1 MTASSLFETTILGPM
16 TLKNRL
22 WRSATWENMADDTGH
37 MTPELLAVYENLATG
52 GVGTIITGYAF
63 IRKEEQ
69 PNAGM
74 MGIYD
79 DSFISE
85 YKTFTDRMHELGA
98 NIIMQGCY
106 GGSQTDFKP
115 ETRLIWGPS
124 AVEHPIFKVTPT
136 PMSQEDIAALI
147 DSYAKAARRAKAAG
161 FDGFQFH
168 GAHGYLLS
176 QFLTPYFNRRTDEY
190 GGSLENRARIIYE
203 VLEAVRKE
211 VGPEYPVL
219 IKMHSTDEWGDQG
232 LTPEESVLVAKG
244 LEARG
249 ITAIELSGGHLS
261 KDPSTL
267 PIKPK
272 IINERKQ
279 SYFREPAAMIAATV
293 EVPVIL
299 VGGNRSVA
307 VLEEILGSTPIQYFS
322 FARTLLSEPDLP
334 NKWKQGFRDRP
345 RCVSCNQC
353 WGKDKNMCVLDRK
366 KGE

>member
-1 MTASSLFETTILGPM
+1 MAVPSLFETTTLGPM

-22 WRSATWENMADDTGH
+22 WRSATWEKMADDTGH
-37 MTPELLAVYENLATG
+37 MTPELQAVYEDLARG

-63 IRKEEQ
+63 IREEEQ

-79 DSFISE
+79 DSFIAE
-85 YKTFTDRMHELGA
+85 YKTFTDRIHELGA
-98 NIIMQGCY
+98 NIVLQGCY

-115 ETRLIWGPS
+115 EGRLIWGPS
-124 AVEHPIFKVTPT
+124 AVEHPVFKVTPE
-136 PMSQEDIAALI
+136 PMSHEDIMALI
-147 DSYAKAARRAKAAG
+147 DSYAQAARRAKAAG
-161 FDGFQFH
+161 FDGFQIH

-190 GGSLENRARIIYE
+190 GGPIENRARIIYE
-203 VLEAVRKE
+203 VLDAIRKE

-219 IKMHSTDEWGDQG
+219 IKIHSTDEWGAQG
-232 LTPEESVLVAKG
+232 LTPEESVLVAKE

-249 ITAIELSGGHLS
+249 ITALELSGGHLS

-272 IINERKQ
+272 IINENNQ
-279 SYFREPAAMIAATV
+279 SYFREPAAMIAEAV

-307 VLEEILGSTPIQYFS
+307 VLENILGSTPIKYFS
-322 FARTLLSEPDLP
+322 FSRTLLSEPDLP
-334 NKWKQGFRDRP
+334 NKWQQGSNDRP
-345 RCVSCNQC
+345 RCVSCNRC
-353 WGKDKNMCVLDRK
+353 WGKDKNMCILDRK
-366 KGE
+366 NEE

>member
-1 MTASSLFETTILGPM
+1 MAVPSLFETTTLGPM

-22 WRSATWENMADDTGH
+22 WRSATWEKMADDTGH
-37 MTPELLAVYENLATG
+37 MTPELQAVYEDLARG

-63 IRKEEQ
+63 IREEEQ

-79 DSFISE
+79 DSFIAE
-85 YKTFTDRMHELGA
+85 YKTFTDRIHELGA
-98 NIIMQGCY
+98 NIVLQGCY

-115 ETRLIWGPS
+115 EGRLIWGPS
-124 AVEHPIFKVTPT
+124 AVEHPVFKVTPA
-136 PMSQEDIAALI
+136 PMSHEDIAALI
-147 DSYAKAARRAKAAG
+147 DSYAQAARRAKAAG
-161 FDGFQFH
+161 FDGFQIH

-190 GGSLENRARIIYE
+190 GGPIENRARIIYE
-203 VLEAVRKE
+203 VLDAIRKE
-211 VGPEYPVL
+211 VGPDYPVL
-219 IKMHSTDEWGDQG
+219 IKIHSTDEWGAQG
-232 LTPEESVLVAKG
+232 LTPEESVLVAKE

-249 ITAIELSGGHLS
+249 ITALELSGGHLS

-272 IINERKQ
+272 IINEKNQ
-279 SYFREPAAMIAATV
+279 SYFREPAAMIAEAV

-307 VLEEILGSTPIQYFS
+307 VLENILGST
-322 FARTLLSEPDLP
+322 A
-334 NKWKQGFRDRP
+334 
-345 RCVSCNQC
+345 
-353 WGKDKNMCVLDRK
+353 
-366 KGE
+366 